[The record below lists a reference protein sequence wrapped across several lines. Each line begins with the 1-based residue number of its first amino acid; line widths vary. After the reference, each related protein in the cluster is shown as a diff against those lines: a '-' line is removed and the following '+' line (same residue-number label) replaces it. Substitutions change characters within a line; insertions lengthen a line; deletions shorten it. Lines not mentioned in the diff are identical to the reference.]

1 MADDDEEISAEMR
14 RLERE
19 MSLAMRELV
28 TEVVAKLVEATP
40 VETGH
45 ARANWIP
52 SIGGP
57 ISEEDGFVQE
67 ARNGDRRTNAGA
79 GQRAGLRE
87 IVRYN
92 ITDGDVFI
100 SNNVP
105 YITILNTGTSDQ
117 APRFWIEQA
126 IEQGADAVQAR
137 YR

>member
-1 MADDDEEISAEMR
+1 MSTDPEIDAEMR

-19 MSLAMRELV
+19 MSEAMREVV
-28 TEVVAKLVEATP
+28 TEIVARLQEATP

-52 SIGGP
+52 SIGSP
-57 ISEEDGFVQE
+57 VTEEDGFVAQ
-67 ARNGDRRTNAGA
+67 RKNGDRRTNAGA
-79 GQRAGLRE
+79 AQRAGLRE
-87 IVRYN
+87 ILRYN
-92 ITDGDVFI
+92 LSDGDVFI

-105 YITILNTGTSDQ
+105 YIQILNTGTSDQ
-117 APRFWIEQA
+117 APRFFIEQA